1 MAAPLPPYL
10 SATER
15 VWYYAFRVICGL
27 IFFFLVFPLV
37 VVVPLSF
44 NAVPFFTFTKEMLAL
59 DPAGYSLKWYEDFFT
74 SLNWRGAVQ
83 NSIIIAFCATLLSTT
98 LGTLAALG
106 LSRPNMP
113 ATTQIIFIIL
123 STHLLQNLV

>member
-15 VWYYAFRVICGL
+15 VWHYAFRIICGL

-44 NAVPFFTFTKEMLAL
+44 NAVPFFT
-59 DPAGYSLKWYEDFFT
+59 
-74 SLNWRGAVQ
+74 
-83 NSIIIAFCATLLSTT
+83 
-98 LGTLAALG
+98 
-106 LSRPNMP
+106 
-113 ATTQIIFIIL
+113 
-123 STHLLQNLV
+123 